1 MTKQARA
8 QSAPMAR
15 TQQPLQPLQ
24 PPHGSVLPCLPYAGE
39 LARHRLITA
48 DGYDYVVATLRA
60 ASGNYLTAAYP
71 VSRGYLVMMR
81 QPLCELRT
89 PDAGKAGEQHEQ
101 LVRVLAEAGVKLVRA
116 RRVLAARHRSE
127 TLLLHLDQREAAQ
140 PAIAFNL
147 QDTLDASTEMPEG
160 ALALS

>member
-1 MTKQARA
+1 MAKQARA
-8 QSAPMAR
+8 QSGPMAH
-15 TQQPLQPLQ
+15 TQQ

-60 ASGNYLTAAYP
+60 ASPSGNYLTAAYP

-89 PDAGKAGEQHEQ
+89 PDAAKAGEQHEQ

-116 RRVLAARHRSE
+116 RRALAARHRSE
-127 TLLLHLDQREAAQ
+127 TLLLNLDEREAAQ
-140 PAIAFNL
+140 PASALSL
-147 QDTLDASTEMPEG
+147 QDTLDPSPNTPEG
-160 ALALS
+160 ALALG